1 MMIMFGFVELVQKF
15 QGISTVMIGIIIF
28 VVVIKR
34 WGKAEE
40 EN

>member
-1 MMIMFGFVELVQKF
+1 MMMIMFGFVELVQKF

-34 WGKAEE
+34 
-40 EN
+40 